1 MVTAPRGHDQG
12 VPPSGGPD
20 VVIVGGGH
28 NGLVA
33 AAYLARA
40 GRRVL
45 VLEATDRLGGAVASG
60 RPFPGVD
67 ANLSR
72 FSYLVSVL
80 PERLVA
86 ELGLDLQLASRR
98 IASYTPVADRGLLV
112 ERTPGPAT
120 ATSFA
125 AWAPQDEAPWHVL
138 EERLRAFA
146 QVVAPTLMEPL
157 PRAGDVRSRAEP
169 DLWHDLV
176 ERPIGELLE
185 TTFADDAVRG
195 LVLTDALIGT
205 FADAHDRSLRQN
217 RCFLYHVVGNGSGE
231 WKVPVGGM
239 GRVAAELVRVASEAG
254 AELRTG
260 ARATRLRPLPGGG
273 AEVELAAGE
282 RVQAPVVLAGC
293 APAVL
298 DGLLGRTTDAP
309 EGSQTK
315 INVVLRRLPRFRSG
329 LDPATGFAGTL
340 HLAQGYRRLAEAWTE
355 AASGRVPDPL
365 PVEAYCHSLT
375 DPSILGPELR
385 ASGAHTLTLFAL
397 QTPASLFREDRDGRR
412 REVRDAALASLQS
425 VLAEPLEDC
434 LALDAE
440 GQPCVEV
447 MSPLDVEGELGMPG
461 GHIFHGDLSWPW
473 LADDAAAST
482 AAERWG
488 VATADPG
495 ILLCGSGAVRG
506 GAVSGLGGHNA
517 AMAVLEEAAADP
529 RDFIPSARFGS
540 VSPRAPLAQ

>member
-1 MVTAPRGHDQG
+1 LQRQRRRLTVAVDHVGDDQG
-12 VPPSGGPD
+12 VHTVPGEPD
-20 VVIVGGGH
+20 AVVVGGGH

-33 AAYLARA
+33 AGYLARA

-60 RPFPGVD
+60 RPFAGVD

-72 FSYLVSVL
+72 FSYLVSVM
-80 PERLVA
+80 PQRLVA

-98 IASYTPVADRGLLV
+98 IASYSPVGDRGLLV
-112 ERTPGPAT
+112 ERVPGAAT
-120 ATSFA
+120 AASFA
-125 AWAPQDEAPWHVL
+125 DWAPQDESPWHRL
-138 EERLRAFA
+138 EQRLTAFA
-146 QVVAPTLMEPL
+146 AVVAPTLMGPL
-157 PRAGDVRSRAEP
+157 PRAGDVRRRVEP
-169 DLWHDLV
+169 ELWRDIV

-185 TTFADDAVRG
+185 ATFTDDAVRG

-205 FADAHDRSLRQN
+205 FADAHDPSLRQN
-217 RCFLYHVVGNGSGE
+217 RCFLYHVVGNGTGE

-239 GRVAAELVRVASEAG
+239 GRVAAELVRVARAAG

-260 ARATRLRPLPGGG
+260 CRVARLHPLPGGG
-273 AEVELAAGE
+273 AEVELADGR
-282 RVQAPVVLAGC
+282 RVRAPVVLAGC

-298 DGLLGRTTDAP
+298 DELLGRAPEPP

-315 INVVLRRLPRFRSG
+315 VNIVLRRLPRFRSG

-340 HLAQGYRRLAEAWTE
+340 HLAQGYRRLAEAWSE
-355 AASGRVPDPL
+355 AWDGRLPDPL

-397 QTPASLFREDRDGRR
+397 HTPARLFGQDPEGRR
-412 REVRDAALASLQS
+412 AEVRQAALASLQS

-434 LALDAE
+434 LALDA
-440 GQPCVEV
+440 GGMPCVEV
-447 MSPLDVEGELGMPG
+447 MSPLDVEVELGMPG

-473 LADDAAAST
+473 LADDASPST
-482 AAERWG
+482 PSDRWG
-488 VATADPG
+488 VATAYPG

-517 AMAVLEEAAADP
+517 AMAVLEEA
-529 RDFIPSARFGS
+529 
-540 VSPRAPLAQ
+540 RA

>member
-1 MVTAPRGHDQG
+1 VRSLPRH
-12 VPPSGGPD
+12 PD
-20 VVIVGGGH
+20 VVVVGGGH

-33 AAYLARA
+33 ATYLARA

-45 VLEATDRLGGAVASG
+45 VLEAADRFGGAVASG

-72 FSYLVSVL
+72 FSYLVSVM
-80 PERLVA
+80 PRRLVA
-86 ELGLDLQLASRR
+86 ELGLDLPLASRR
-98 IASYTPVADRGLLV
+98 IASYTPVGDGGLLV
-112 ERTPGPAT
+112 ERVPGPAT
-120 ATSFA
+120 QASFEQC
-125 AWAPQDEAPWHVL
+125 APQDAVPWRRL
-138 EERLRAFA
+138 EERLTAFA
-146 QVVAPTLMEPL
+146 EVVAPTLMAPL
-157 PRAGDVRSRAEP
+157 PHAAEVRSQIEP
-169 DLWHDLV
+169 ELWRGLV
-176 ERPIGELLE
+176 ERPIGELVE
-185 TTFADDAVRG
+185 ATFTDDVVRG

-205 FADAHDRSLRQN
+205 FADAHDATLRQN
-217 RCFLYHVVGNGSGE
+217 RCFLYHVVGNGTGE

-239 GRVAAELVRVASEAG
+239 GRVAAELVRVARAAG

-260 ARATRLRPLPGGG
+260 SHVVRLHPLPGGG
-273 AEVELAAGE
+273 AEVELADGQ
-282 RVQAPVVLAGC
+282 RVRAPVVLAGC

-298 DGLLGRTTDAP
+298 DDLLGRVAEPP

-315 INVVLRRLPRFRSG
+315 VNVVLSRLPQFHSG

-340 HLAQGYRRLAEAWTE
+340 HLAQGYRRLAEAWSE
-355 AASGRVPDPL
+355 ATHGQLPNPL

-375 DPSILGPELR
+375 DQTILGPGLR

-397 QTPASLFREDRDGRR
+397 HTPARLFRQDPEGRR
-412 REVRDAALASLQS
+412 AEVQEAALASLQA

-434 LALDAE
+434 LALDAD
-440 GQPCVEV
+440 GKPCVEV
-447 MSPLDVEGELGMPG
+447 MTPLDVEAELGMPG

-473 LADDAAAST
+473 LPDGSAPST
-482 AAERWG
+482 PAERWG

-517 AMAVLEEAAADP
+517 AMAVLEETPA
-529 RDFIPSARFGS
+529 
-540 VSPRAPLAQ
+540 

>member
-1 MVTAPRGHDQG
+1 MST
-12 VPPSGGPD
+12 VPGQPD
-20 VVIVGGGH
+20 VVVVGGGH

-45 VLEATDRLGGAVASG
+45 VLEAGDRLGGAVASG
-60 RPFPGVD
+60 RPFPGIEAD
-67 ANLSR
+67 LSR
-72 FSYLVSVL
+72 FSYLVSVM
-80 PERLVA
+80 PQRLVT
-86 ELGLDLQLASRR
+86 ELGLDLKLASRR
-98 IASYTPVADRGLLV
+98 IASYSPVGDRGLLV
-112 ERTPGPAT
+112 EREPGE
-120 ATSFA
+120 ATSASFA
-125 AWAPQDEAPWHVL
+125 DWAPQDASPWRRL
-138 EERLRAFA
+138 EQRLATFA
-146 QVVAPTLMEPL
+146 RVVAPTLMEPL
-157 PRAGDVRSRAEP
+157 PRAADVRNGLEP
-169 DLWHDLV
+169 ELWHDLV

-185 TTFADDAVRG
+185 ATFTDDIVRG

-205 FADAHDRSLRQN
+205 FADAHEESLRQN
-217 RCFLYHVVGNGSGE
+217 RCFLYHVVGNGTGE

-239 GRVAAELVRVASEAG
+239 GRVAAELARVARAAG

-260 ARATRLRPLPGGG
+260 SRVVRLHPLPGGG
-273 AEVELAAGE
+273 AEVELADGQLVA
-282 RVQAPVVLAGC
+282 APVVLAGC

-298 DGLLGRTTDAP
+298 DELLGRVVEPP

-315 INVVLRRLPRFRSG
+315 VNLVLRRLPRFRSG

-340 HLAQGYRRLAEAWTE
+340 HLAQGYRRLAEAWRE
-355 AASGRVPDPL
+355 AADGRLPDPL

-375 DPSILGPELR
+375 DPSILGAELR
-385 ASGAHTLTLFAL
+385 ASGADTLTLFAL
-397 QTPASLFREDRDGRR
+397 HTPTRLFREDPAGRR
-412 REVRDAALASLQS
+412 AEVGRAALASLQS

-434 LALDAE
+434 LALDAD
-440 GQPCVEV
+440 GAPCVEV
-447 MSPLDVEGELGMPG
+447 MTPLDVEAELGMPG

-473 LADDAAAST
+473 LPDDARPGT

-517 AMAVLEEAAADP
+517 AMAVLE
-529 RDFIPSARFGS
+529 SASG
-540 VSPRAPLAQ
+540 